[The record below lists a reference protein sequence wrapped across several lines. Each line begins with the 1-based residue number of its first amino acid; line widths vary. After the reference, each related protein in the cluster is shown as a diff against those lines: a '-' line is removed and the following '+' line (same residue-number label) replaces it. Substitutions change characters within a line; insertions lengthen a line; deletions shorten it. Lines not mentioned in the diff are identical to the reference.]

1 MQSLS
6 QSQEKILMPEEYIDL
21 VNQEA
26 SLISLGSEIT
36 SSIVDSYADNK
47 KMKKIKEEP
56 ELDDV
61 YNVKTDLIKLRY
73 QEPSTLLASMNTSQS
88 VQTNLKSLPHSSCR
102 QTKMDEIKITEMP

>member
-61 YNVKTDLIKLRY
+61 GSIVVEVFLQIHNRARPSAPDLLFVIRMVRKPFTA
-73 QEPSTLLASMNTSQS
+73 E
-88 VQTNLKSLPHSSCR
+88 NLGMQQGPIEHRCISSR
-102 QTKMDEIKITEMP
+102 